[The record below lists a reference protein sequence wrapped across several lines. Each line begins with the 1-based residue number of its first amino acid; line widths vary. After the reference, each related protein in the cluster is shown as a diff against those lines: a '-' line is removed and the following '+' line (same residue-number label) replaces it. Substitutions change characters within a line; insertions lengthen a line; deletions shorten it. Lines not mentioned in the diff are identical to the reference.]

1 MKNCLVTKLK
11 SVVNNNE
18 LLQIGELRV
27 DVLSGAGSGDY
38 ISYSPDSDF
47 PIVIKVIGEGTLNT
61 HGDTELIVQNNSA
74 QYIETSSDIEL
85 SVGDIYDLV
94 DLRIKTSRFDLQKL
108 AYAEKIG
115 QITSFQAFGNLSA
128 LYGKTKL
135 FNIGINGSAV
145 CGSIEGLSSCY
156 SLININ
162 AIRCANINGS
172 VEAFL
177 VGILPHYAER
187 QFNTITLILMNT
199 SCTLNN
205 APIGNILYVTF
216 TSASSITIG
225 TTQGASDVATYSNGS
240 WSYN

>member
-1 MKNCLVTKLK
+1 MENCLVTKLK
-11 SVVNNNE
+11 SAVNNNE
-18 LLQIGELRV
+18 LLQIGEIRI

-38 ISYSPDSDF
+38 IGYSPDSNF
-47 PIVIKVIGEGTLNT
+47 PVVLKVIGEGTLNT
-61 HGDTELIVQNNSA
+61 HGDTELIVQVSSA

-85 SVGDIYDLV
+85 SVGDIYDV
-94 DLRIKTSRFDLQKL
+94 ADLRIETSRFDLQKL
-108 AYAEKIG
+108 TYAEKIK

-128 LYGKTKL
+128 LYGKTQL
-135 FNIGINGSAV
+135 LNIGINGSAV
-145 CGSIEGLSSCY
+145 CGSIEGLSSSY
-156 SLININ
+156 KLTNIN
-162 AIRCANINGS
+162 AIGCANINGS

-187 QFNTITLILMNT
+187 QYNVMKLILMST